1 VTIDETVAKMRA
13 LGIRR
18 VKMGRAA
25 DLPGWFTP
33 VEEIELFDLPERIPA
48 TEPAPPG
55 EDPLP
60 LPEDEPPGCCVVPG
74 CLAKAGFH
82 FAPAYCEQH
91 GLAEF
96 GVVTK

>member
-1 VTIDETVAKMRA
+1 MFAPTMPLLASQ
-13 LGIRR
+13 
-18 VKMGRAA
+18 
-25 DLPGWFTP
+25 FTE
-33 VEEIELFDLPERIPA
+33 VELFDLPERTPA

-60 LPEDEPPGCCVVPG
+60 LPEDKPPGSCAAPG